1 MKKMSIEHVANV
13 LWVRASYVGFSDAC
27 QELRQANDE
36 GGIMVHYVDGGKLR
50 CKSVRLSNEELVDA
64 IALAKTMH

>member
-1 MKKMSIEHVANV
+1 MIIEHAANA

-27 QELRQANDE
+27 QEFRQANDE
-36 GGIMVHYVDGGKLR
+36 GGIMVHYVDRGKLR
-50 CKSVRLSNEELVDA
+50 CKSVRLSNEELANA